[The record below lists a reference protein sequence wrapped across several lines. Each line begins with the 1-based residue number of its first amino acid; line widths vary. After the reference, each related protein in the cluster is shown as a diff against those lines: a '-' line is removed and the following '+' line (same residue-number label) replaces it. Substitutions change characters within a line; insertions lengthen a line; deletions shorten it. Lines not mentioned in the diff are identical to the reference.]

1 MENEI
6 TKAIV
11 KGTRIIHINKMI
23 EINQEFIIEKGSEE
37 WDTYINNSLQFS
49 KSEFELNNGF
59 GLWNIKPFRN
69 QLANDVELNK
79 ELADSKILNELFSAQ
94 KIFIQ
99 TPDGIE
105 EIIPI

>member
-11 KGTRIIHINKMI
+11 KGTRVIHTTKMI
-23 EINQEFIIEKGSEE
+23 KINQEFIIEKGSEE
-37 WDTYINNSLQFS
+37 WDTYINKSLQFS

-59 GLWNIKPFRN
+59 GLWNIQPFRN
-69 QLANDVELNK
+69 QLANDVELSK
-79 ELADSKILNELFSAQ
+79 ELANSKIINELFSAE

-99 TPDGIE
+99 TPNGLE